1 MHSLTAHIAPLVYED
16 EKDEYAKRFD
26 NFMYGMILAQMEALR
41 GQKKYQTDLQKVLGS
56 LEAHSTIPQ
65 IQSKL
70 PLIQQAQTEDYQKNC
85 TILDLE
91 QLRAELRDLIQFIIS
106 ESTKKLIYT
115 DLEDK
120 FGEPKAGE
128 TIDDGYDYEDYK
140 LKVNRYIEEH
150 KDETAIF
157 KLRNN
162 LPLTSD
168 DYQALTAILMKDLG
182 NPEDYQREFGDTPLG
197 LLVRKVAK
205 MERDA
210 AMQAF
215 SSFINEQ
222 NLNQQQIVFVHKIVD
237 YVVENGYIESIKV
250 LMLPP
255 FDKPQNFLRLF
266 SDAERKRL
274 MQIVDSI
281 RDNALVIKSA

>member
-1 MHSLTAHIAPLVYED
+1 MHSLTAHIAPLVYMD
-16 EKDEYAKRFD
+16 ETDEYAKRFD
-26 NFMYGMILAQMEALR
+26 NFMYGLILAQMEALKGLNR
-41 GQKKYQTDLQKVLGS
+41 YRKDLRET
-56 LEAHSTIPQ
+56 LERLETRSSIPQ
-65 IQSKL
+65 IQAKL
-70 PLIQQAQTEDYQKNC
+70 PLIQHAQTDDFQKNC
-85 TILDLE
+85 DILALE
-91 QLRAELRDLIQFIIS
+91 NLRAELRDLIQFIVGGGA
-106 ESTKKLIYT
+106 KKLIFT
-115 DLEDK
+115 DLVDVFTEA
-120 FGEPKAGE
+120 KAGE
-128 TIDDGYDYEDYK
+128 TISDGYDFEDYK

-162 LPLTSD
+162 MPLTPD

-274 MQIVDSI
+274 MQIVESI
-281 RDNALVIKSA
+281 RDNAVLVRSE

>member
-1 MHSLTAHIAPLVYED
+1 MT
-16 EKDEYAKRFD
+16 
-26 NFMYGMILAQMEALR
+26 NIL
-41 GQKKYQTDLQKVLGS
+41 K
-56 LEAHSTIPQ
+56 
-65 IQSKL
+65 
-70 PLIQQAQTEDYQKNC
+70 
-85 TILDLE
+85 
-91 QLRAELRDLIQFIIS
+91 
-106 ESTKKLIYT
+106 T
-115 DLEDK
+115 DLEDN
-120 FGEPKAGE
+120 FGTPKEGE
-128 TIDDGYDYEDYK
+128 TIGDGYDYEDYK

-162 LPLTSD
+162 LPLSQD
-168 DYQALTAILMKDLG
+168 DYQTLTEILMKDLG

-237 YVVENGYIESIKV
+237 YVVENGYIESIRI
-250 LMLPP
+250 LMSPP
-255 FDKPQNFLRLF
+255 FDKPQSFMRLF
-266 SDAERKRL
+266 NDTERKEL
-274 MQIVDSI
+274 IQIINTI
-281 RDNALVIKSA
+281 RDNAVQTA

>member
-1 MHSLTAHIAPLVYED
+1 MATGTGKTIIFAQNKAHAQYIVS
-16 EKDEYAKRFD
+16 RFD
-26 NFMYGMILAQMEALR
+26 ALYPQYRGGFCARIVCDDTYAQ
-41 GQKKYQTDLQKVLGS
+41 S
-56 LEAHSTIPQ
+56 L
-65 IQSKL
+65 
-70 PLIQQAQTEDYQKNC
+70 
-85 TILDLE
+85 
-91 QLRAELRDLIQFIIS
+91 
-106 ESTKKLIYT
+106 
-115 DLEDK
+115 
-120 FGEPKAGE
+120 
-128 TIDDGYDYEDYK
+128 IDD
-140 LKVNRYIEEH
+140 
-150 KDETAIF
+150 F

-162 LPLTSD
+162 LPLTPD

-197 LLVRKVAK
+197 LLVRKAAK

-266 SDAERKRL
+266 SDTERKQL

-281 RDNALVIKSA
+281 RDNAMVIKSA